1 MRKVFISIMFL
12 LVLQNLLFSQNNT
25 IKKEIQNF
33 INQDSYEEL
42 FIYNCEEILTTDE
55 VVIYFITA
63 GFLDEHYVNNR
74 EITKIGFVKLSLA
87 GKCIKKNLV
96 DFSSIFQESE
106 RKSLKWEKN
115 LDASYRNFSMGWI
128 ISFDKIPE
136 PVIIIEKIS
145 GMSVNLYFFIVKN
158 DELILLHKLNDQ
170 FSSISKIDV
179 TKGVVYLSS
188 KKDCLFWNN
197 EKYIFERKKS

>member
-87 GKCIKKNLV
+87 GKCIKK
-96 DFSSIFQESE
+96 I
-106 RKSLKWEKN
+106 
-115 LDASYRNFSMGWI
+115 
-128 ISFDKIPE
+128 
-136 PVIIIEKIS
+136 
-145 GMSVNLYFFIVKN
+145 
-158 DELILLHKLNDQ
+158 
-170 FSSISKIDV
+170 
-179 TKGVVYLSS
+179 
-188 KKDCLFWNN
+188 
-197 EKYIFERKKS
+197 